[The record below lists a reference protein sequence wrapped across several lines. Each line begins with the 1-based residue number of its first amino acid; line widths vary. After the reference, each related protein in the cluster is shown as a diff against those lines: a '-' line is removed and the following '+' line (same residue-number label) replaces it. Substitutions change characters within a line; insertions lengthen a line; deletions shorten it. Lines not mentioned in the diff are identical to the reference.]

1 MTKPLLA
8 LALLLAFPAFVS
20 PQSAASQSGR
30 GEEIMRKVG
39 QLDALIQIV
48 PLALSKDQIS
58 PILSAIERAH
68 QKQRDVAALDAKDLE
83 KVEAKVSKMVD
94 EGINK
99 GIYPPREAQK
109 EIAAIIYAEGIRRN
123 LLYDDMVD
131 TVFKV
136 CKTTLNQG
144 QLKVME
150 KSIDPTRFEPPTKG
164 VEMDADAKIKYYVR
178 RVLLDPPSYDVLIQ
192 MSKRSENAAPSTS
205 PPTTSR

>member
-1 MTKPLLA
+1 MIKSLLA
-8 LALLLAFPAFVS
+8 LALLMSRPAFA
-20 PQSAASQSGR
+20 SAQAGSNVGR

-48 PLALSKDQIS
+48 PLALTKDQIS

-83 KVEAKVSKMVD
+83 KIDAKLSKMVD

-99 GIYPPREAQK
+99 GVYPPRESQK
-109 EIAAIIYAEGIRRN
+109 EIAALIYAEGLRRN
-123 LLYDDMVD
+123 LLYNDMVD
-131 TVFKV
+131 IVFAA

-150 KSIDPTRFEPPTKG
+150 KSIDPTKLESSMKG
-164 VEMDADAKIKYYVR
+164 VEMDADAKVRYYVR
-178 RVLLDPPSYDVLIQ
+178 RVLLDPPAYDVLVE
-192 MSKRSENAAPSTS
+192 MSKRKDDVS
-205 PPTTSR
+205 PTTTPPPSR